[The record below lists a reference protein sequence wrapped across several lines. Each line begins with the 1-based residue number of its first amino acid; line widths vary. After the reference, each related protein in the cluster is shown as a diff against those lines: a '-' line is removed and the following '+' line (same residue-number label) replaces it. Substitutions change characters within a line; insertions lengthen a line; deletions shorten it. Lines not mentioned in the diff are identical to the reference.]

1 MQLKRDKLVLYCFS
15 VVYLLL
21 VISLLFFPAN
31 NYKKIIVAI
40 VSLIAAIFAF
50 LEIKKRLIYSINKGE
65 VLFLMALSG
74 VLYVMLY
81 YMSGLHFG
89 FYNFGNK
96 LNTSVIFLEILPLIV
111 TIVSVEITRTILLA
125 GNSKVINVIA
135 FVLGVISQVLVV
147 NTIITF
153 TTFNDFMSLVGLT
166 VIPAI
171 SDNLLNQY
179 LAKRYGAKPNVAYKL
194 IITLYVYLF
203 SVFPAVED
211 SLFAFYKVLVPLL
224 IMTFIR
230 VLYEKERKFRPVKSK
245 VASSLVSIVLVVIV
259 LFVAMVISGQFSIGT
274 IIIGSGSMSGELETG
289 DMLVYEKYDTQ
300 DVSVGQIIVFEKDK
314 QLVIHRVVEIENV
327 DNTLRYYTKGDANDS
342 IDKGFITK
350 SQIIGVSLFKIP
362 LIGYPSIWIQSL
374 FKT

>member
-96 LNTSVIFLEILPLIV
+96 LNTSVIFLEILPVIV
-111 TIVSVEITRTILLA
+111 TIVSVEITRTIVLA

-245 VASSLVSIVLVVIV
+245 VASSLVSIVLVGIV

-327 DNTLRYYTKGDANDS
+327 DNTLRYYTKGDANNS